1 MLPLMTAPGTLPV
14 TDIHALLAPDAERID
29 MDAVAACLDVL
40 HHEARVE
47 VVRSISPKEQARLF
61 DAAHGYRPLTVE
73 DFVPS
78 DVGTMREVIHWG
90 RNSLPAFAD
99 FQKRFMRPD
108 DPTAKDAG
116 ELWGYNEQ
124 TMKTVTGPGY
134 FVCYD
139 IADGE
144 VLIDYTRSV
153 PFGLD
158 DWPKVLPNS
167 AKLSRFIY
175 NGTTDTM
182 RGVSRHVTIGRA
194 ARAGEWMP
202 NWFVLCRQDVP
213 AL

>member
-1 MLPLMTAPGTLPV
+1 MSG
-14 TDIHALLAPDAERID
+14 I
-29 MDAVAACLDVL
+29 LDHV
-40 HHEARVE
+40 EARVGGI
-47 VVRSISPKEQARLF
+47 RSINPKEQARLF
-61 DAAHGYRPLTVE
+61 DAAQGFRPVTVE

-99 FQKRFMRPD
+99 FQKRFVRPD
-108 DPTAKDAG
+108 DPAATDAG

-124 TMKTVTGPGY
+124 TMKAVTGPGY

-153 PFGLD
+153 PAGPGQLPAG
-158 DWPKVLPNS
+158 WPKVLPNS

-194 ARAGEWMP
+194 ARAGEWMQ

-213 AL
+213 TL